1 MSDPRCLVPRGSR
14 GQQGTERATLL
25 QARASQGAWPQLAF
39 CLSVSPCRA
48 VDASSGLVRALPPL
62 GCPWLPL
69 TTCSQDGTSLGR
81 GRQGTD
87 HRTLHLLAA
96 PWPHLP
102 PSPVTHLLRANLPN
116 PQCHGQ
122 PSLRLATP
130 QACSHLL
137 TSALCSLPQVHP
149 PESTPPDLSLGTVPI
164 RLAARSGVLTPVSSL
179 M

>member
-14 GQQGTERATLL
+14 GQQGTEGATHL
-25 QARASQGAWPQLAF
+25 QAQASQGAWPQLAF

-116 PQCHGQ
+116 PQCHRQ